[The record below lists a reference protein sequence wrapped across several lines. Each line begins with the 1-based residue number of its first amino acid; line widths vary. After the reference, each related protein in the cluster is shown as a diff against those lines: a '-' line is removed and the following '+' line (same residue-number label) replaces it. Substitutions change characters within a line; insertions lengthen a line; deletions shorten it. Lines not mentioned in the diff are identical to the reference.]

1 MSEWGDGG
9 FGCGMWDDFV
19 MGLGFGRDESKE
31 GRKGIDREE
40 MEGSHVGFISLGVN
54 SITHGMIG

>member
-1 MSEWGDGG
+1 ML
-9 FGCGMWDDFV
+9 DDFV

-31 GRKGIDREE
+31 GRKGIDRKE